1 MNEAPLTVAATR
13 SAAGRRILL
22 VEDHVDCA
30 EMIAMVLELN
40 GWRVRIAGSAAQA
53 LALSQEQA
61 FDVVLGDVA
70 LPDGCGL
77 GLLAALREAQQR
89 FGPRP
94 PVAVAMS
101 GYGLPADRERSLQA
115 GYAAHLL
122 KPVDVDDL
130 MALLHR
136 LLAHPEG

>member
-1 MNEAPLTVAATR
+1 MSTAPLAA
-13 SAAGRRILL
+13 AAPPSVDGRRILL
-22 VEDHVDCA
+22 VEDHGDCA

-40 GWRVRIAGSAAQA
+40 GWQVRIAASAAQA
-53 LALSQEQA
+53 RALAEEQA

-77 GLLAALREAQQR
+77 RLLPALREAQRR

-101 GYGLPADRERSLQA
+101 GYGMPDDRERSLQA

-130 MALLHR
+130 MALLRR
-136 LLAHPEG
+136 LLAHPDG

>member
-1 MNEAPLTVAATR
+1 MNEALL
-13 SAAGRRILL
+13 SAVETEPAVGRRILL

-53 LALSQEQA
+53 LALAGEQA

-70 LPDGCGL
+70 LPDGSGL
-77 GLLAALREAQQR
+77 GLLAPLREAQRR

-122 KPVDVDDL
+122 KPVDVEDL
-130 MALLHR
+130 MALLNR
-136 LLAHPEG
+136 LLAHPDA